1 MSLFTE
7 IFGGNGGKTIEVA
20 GKVVTDLLTDNDKRE
35 QEIQLLRA
43 ENERLKL
50 QTDTNNIEAASER
63 LFVSGWRPFVGWICG
78 IALLYVSLI
87 EPIFRFISVVGF
99 DYHGNF
105 PVIDTTITGQVLGGM
120 LGLGFL
126 RSADK
131 GTFKK

>member
-1 MSLFTE
+1 MSLFMD

-35 QEIQLLRA
+35 QQMLLMRV

-50 QTDTNNIEAASER
+50 QTDTNNIEAASTR
-63 LFVSGWRPFVGWICG
+63 LFVAGWRPFVGWVCG
-78 IALLYVSLI
+78 VGLCYVSLI
-87 EPIFRFISVVGF
+87 EPMLRFVAVVGF
-99 DYHGNF
+99 DYEGDF
-105 PVIDTTITGQVLGGM
+105 PVIDTTLTAQVLVGL

-131 GTFKK
+131 GAFKK